1 MRQFVCNKHGYRDK
15 KHLCKIDMKREHKR
29 LTRTG
34 CASRLRVQYKPKKD
48 RYVVSIFEEGHN
60 HELTPSKRCGRC
72 ESTTHNARS
81 CSVAKK
87 APVGKNVK
95 LDSVS
100 LTDSV
105 NQTEKNKK
113 RKTSCKGEPSVQ
125 KNCSDG
131 LQNHGDNVTMRQIP
145 SMYAVQPMMFV
156 IHPGG
161 HPMQVQ
167 PVYPIYGM
175 PVGENSNSCFGL
187 LQQVMKSAVK
197 E

>member
-1 MRQFVCNKHGYRDK
+1 M
-15 KHLCKIDMKREHKR
+15 
-29 LTRTG
+29 
-34 CASRLRVQYKPKKD
+34 
-48 RYVVSIFEEGHN
+48 
-60 HELTPSKRCGRC
+60 
-72 ESTTHNARS
+72 
-81 CSVAKK
+81 
-87 APVGKNVK
+87 
-95 LDSVS
+95 S
-100 LTDSV
+100 LTDFVS
-105 NQTEKNKK
+105 QTEKNKK

-131 LQNHGDNVTMRQIP
+131 PQNRGDNVTMRQIP
-145 SMYAVQPMMFV
+145 SMYAVQPMMPV

-187 LQQVMKSAVK
+187 LQQVMKSAGK